1 MIQVRA
7 GRLCRRLGGQAIPV
21 LRPASLPQKMNSLNP
36 KKAASLALVLAAVAL
51 TAAACS
57 GSDDGVTSASCSG
70 IPSGLSPSGTGPDAY
85 TMILRVNTGEQ
96 VDQFAASPLR
106 SRIRDRDIF
115 MINTEYKKMNSA
127 QGVAI
132 FEKLKSEFPC
142 NRVMSLN
149 GLLKTPGKPG
159 YMYALAG
166 EQGLDAILL
175 DWEKGTWEEAN
186 RVPWSEVPKVTL
198 KRMAKE
204 VESVADRIAENPG
217 AAETRVG
224 LATQFRSGWDYA
236 AFGRRLARINS
247 ELNDQFIGYQVVQSQ
262 DRCEG
267 TADSASLVQ
276 LARGIRSQYR
286 KGQISGNTSDLD
298 SLTHL
303 GFEISFSTKPKSGAA
318 IAVDRDSPA
327 DGARCT
333 AEVLK
338 TGGAAF
344 IYWATP
350 AAVEAMLDTKAGK
363 KFRPAS

>member
-1 MIQVRA
+1 
-7 GRLCRRLGGQAIPV
+7 
-21 LRPASLPQKMNSLNP
+21 MNSLNP
-36 KKAASLALVLAAVAL
+36 KKATSLALVLAAVAL

-70 IPSGLSPSGTGPDAY
+70 VPTGLAPGGTGPDAY
-85 TMILRVNTGEQ
+85 TLMLRVNTGKQ
-96 VDQFAASPLR
+96 VEQFAAGSLR

-115 MINTEYKKMNSA
+115 MIDTEYEKIDSG
-127 QGVAI
+127 QTVSI
-132 FEKLKSEFPC
+132 FNKLKSEFPC

-166 EQGLDAILL
+166 EQGLDAVIL
-175 DWEKGTWEEAN
+175 DWEKETWEETGGA
-186 RVPWSEVPKVTL
+186 PWSEDSAVNEN
-198 KRMAKE
+198 RMARE

-217 AAETRVG
+217 SADTRVG
-224 LATQFRSGWDYA
+224 LATQFRPGWNYA

-247 ELNDQFIGYQVVQSQ
+247 KLNDKFIGYQVVQSQ
-262 DRCEG
+262 DRCKG
-267 TADSASLVQ
+267 TPDSASLAQ

-286 KGQISGNTSDLD
+286 KGQVSGGNSDLD

-303 GFEISFSTKPKSGAA
+303 GFEISFSTDSKSGAVEA
-318 IAVDRDSPA
+318 AGRDSPG
-327 DGARCT
+327 DGASCT

-338 TGGAAF
+338 IGGAAF

-350 AAVEAMLDTKAGK
+350 TAIEAMLETAAGK